1 MASTPRQTNVITA
14 AVITFA
20 DTEAELE
27 TATLTY
33 DCVTTGA
40 GFTAS
45 ANLTDV
51 PATGCAPASQV
62 AAASSWML
70 DIAWLQDWQSPG
82 GGLSGYMYEND
93 SLRKW
98 VKVEPTT
105 PGLPAATA
113 EVTIVA
119 GTYAGTFGELLVA
132 TSSCPTVGKPE
143 IALPA
148 AAMAETTAS
157 TSTASTSTSTSATT
171 SAA

>member
-14 AVITFA
+14 AVITFSDTQA
-20 DTEAELE
+20 GLDTE
-27 TATLTY
+27 TLTY

-62 AAASSWML
+62 AAASSWVL
-70 DIAWLQDWQSPG
+70 DIAWLQDWQSPS
-82 GGLSGYMYEND
+82 GGLSGFMFEND
-93 SLRKW
+93 AERKW
-98 VKVEPTT
+98 VRVEPTT
-105 PGLPAATA
+105 PGLPAMEA

-132 TSSCPTVGKPE
+132 SSSCPTTGKPTVT
-143 IALPA
+143 LPA
-148 AAMAETTAS
+148 AAAAEAS
-157 TSTASTSTSTSATT
+157 ASTSTSKSTAT
-171 SAA
+171 AAA

>member
-1 MASTPRQTNVITA
+1 MASTPRQANVITA

-20 DTEAELE
+20 DDQAGLE

-45 ANLTDV
+45 PNLTDV
-51 PATGCAPASQV
+51 PATGCAPKSQV
-62 AAASSWML
+62 AAASSWVL

-82 GGLSGYMYEND
+82 GGLSGFMFEND
-93 SLRKW
+93 ALTKW
-98 VKVEPTT
+98 VRVEPTT
-105 PGLPAATA
+105 PGLPAMEA

-132 TSSCPTVGKPE
+132 TSSCPTSGKPT

-148 AAMAETTAS
+148 ETVAESTSSS
-157 TSTASTSTSTSATT
+157 TSTKSTAT
-171 SAA
+171 AAA